1 MDIHKRKRWLG
12 LREFLKEI
20 GTIVVGIVIAIGLG
34 QLVEQ
39 IHWRNEVAAARTA
52 MAAEIAEDNRFF
64 AYRAAAGPCIAER
77 LNLIEAFAERAAGHE
92 AVPRLGPVM
101 PDTGAALHDNV
112 WEAHRASQTL
122 THFDNDTL
130 ALLSTYYQ
138 QLGYSR
144 EGMTQEGESQAVLR
158 IMQGNPSRL
167 READIAAIRIAL
179 QRARSVGAILTMIAR
194 QEIETSKR
202 LHIAIPSPDAS
213 RLRAVCQQIPVAGA

>member
-1 MDIHKRKRWLG
+1 MEIKRKPWHG
-12 LREFLKEI
+12 WREFLKEI
-20 GTIVVGIVIAIGLG
+20 GTIVVSILIAIGLE

-64 AYRAAAGPCIAER
+64 AYRVAAGPCISER
-77 LNLIEAFAERAAGHE
+77 LNLIEAFTERAARHE

-101 PDTGAALHDNV
+101 PDTGAALMDNV

-122 THFDNDTL
+122 THFDNETL

-144 EGMTQEGESQAVLR
+144 LGMTQESDNQAALR
-158 IMQGNPSRL
+158 IMQGDPSRL
-167 READIAAIRIAL
+167 RESDISAIRIAL
-179 QRARSVGAILTMIAR
+179 QRARSVGAVLASIAR

-213 RLRAVCQQIPVAGA
+213 RLRAVCQQIPAAVAS